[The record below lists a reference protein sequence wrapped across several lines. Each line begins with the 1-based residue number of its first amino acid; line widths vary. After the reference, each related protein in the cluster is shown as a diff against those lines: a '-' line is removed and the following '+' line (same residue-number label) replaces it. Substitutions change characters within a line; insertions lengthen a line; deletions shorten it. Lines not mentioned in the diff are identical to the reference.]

1 MEDGPGEQGPGGGG
15 AAGVVLGLPEVVRRA
30 AHGTGSHHQALGLHT
45 HPDLVLRGPPGG
57 AGTDMRV
64 REAGTRTCWAG
75 QAAGPS
81 LNTQAPISFPYPPWP
96 PAPLS

>member
-1 MEDGPGEQGPGGGG
+1 MGEGLVRWAGGGPGGKQGPGGGG

-57 AGTDMRV
+57 AGADMRV
-64 REAGTRTCWAG
+64 REAGTRT
-75 QAAGPS
+75 
-81 LNTQAPISFPYPPWP
+81 
-96 PAPLS
+96 